1 MGQPC
6 EKGLRRDL
14 ARVSQRHHL
23 NATQLSA
30 GPHQHDETS
39 TDEIRNADMFLI
51 RPVPLPGESLSSW
64 RKRAGW
70 LNGLSRIPRPPRIH
84 VYPDPDHLPSD
95 REMEW
100 LESEFRMSTGAIFEL
115 TLAFALSSMGSN
127 LPRRQN
133 RHWILPH
140 VGGRFDKGRP
150 MFCPLC
156 LATDPVPYFRT
167 RWRLA
172 MNTHCEIH
180 ACLLEQECPS
190 CRLAVW
196 PATAYTIERFSG
208 LPLNFCHMCGELLS
222 NLTPRLLSERENK
235 VEQETLQNVCI
246 DMLGYVIQ
254 VITKSKYDLMH
265 YISRVMRTNEPWIN
279 GIRMNKR
286 SVKSRIPIIAAASWV
301 LGEWPDRFVTMS
313 QSYPISRGAFSDFI
327 HLAPASMKTEI
338 MQHLGQRPH
347 DSSNLM
353 SPEVL
358 L

>member
-1 MGQPC
+1 MQP
-6 EKGLRRDL
+6 RSRF
-14 ARVSQRHHL
+14 ARAAL
-23 NATQLSA
+23 NAARSSVC
-30 GPHQHDETS
+30 PHQHDETS
-39 TDEIRNADMFLI
+39 TEEIRNADMFLI

-70 LNGLSRIPRPPRIH
+70 LNGLSRIPRPPRIQ

-100 LESEFRMSTGAIFEL
+100 LESEFRMSTDAILGL
-115 TLAFALSSMGSN
+115 TLAYELSSMGSN

-156 LATDPVPYFRT
+156 LDTDPTPYFRT

-190 CRLAVW
+190 CRSAVW
-196 PATAYTIERFSG
+196 PATAYTKERFSD
-208 LPLNFCHMCGELLS
+208 LPLNFCHTCGKLLS
-222 NLTPRLLSERENK
+222 NPTPRFLTKRDNELQHENL
-235 VEQETLQNVCI
+235 ENVCI
-246 DMLGYVIQ
+246 DMLGYVTQ

-286 SVKSRIPIIAAASWV
+286 SVKSRIPTITAACW
-301 LGEWPDRFVTMS
+301 LLDEWPNRFVMMS
-313 QSYPISRGAFSDFI
+313 QAYPISRKAFCDFI
-327 HLAPASMKTEI
+327 HLAPASMQREI
-338 MQHLGQRPH
+338 IQHLGQQFHESASLTPH
-347 DSSNLM
+347 QG
-353 SPEVL
+353 L
-358 L
+358 LPSV